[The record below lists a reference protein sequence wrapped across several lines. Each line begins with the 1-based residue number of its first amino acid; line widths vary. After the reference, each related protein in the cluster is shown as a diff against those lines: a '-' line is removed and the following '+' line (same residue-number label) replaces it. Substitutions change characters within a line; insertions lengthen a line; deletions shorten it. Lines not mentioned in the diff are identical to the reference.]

1 MPSPRIIRRFEEAVS
16 SALTRAGL
24 DVPGTKIIVAASGG
38 PDSTALLR
46 SLQRVGTPLGIELHV
61 AHLRHD
67 LRGAETLADA
77 AFVGHLARETG
88 LPCTVRQSDPLE
100 HRRQRGI
107 SSFEQATREVRYE
120 FLLDLSR
127 SKGATSVAV
136 GHTMDDQAETV
147 MEHLLRGS
155 GLHGLRGMTQSAPW
169 PWPPG
174 AQGPFLFRPLL
185 AVTKAQTTAYCRAL
199 GQDFRTDSENESPKF
214 ARNRIRHDLLPK
226 LASEYNPRVI
236 ESLVRLSRTAA
247 TDLDYLESECDRIWP
262 QVEIDPAGTSGDRD
276 GGGLSLDR
284 AVLQSLHPSLRRN
297 VLRRAFALA
306 AGDVRRLEE
315 THLAGMDA
323 LVAGGADGRSCQLPR
338 GWWLHASAECMTLT
352 RESTIP
358 CPLPPLSGQ
367 HPLELPRS
375 PGEKVAATVEGWRV
389 ASSLVPLVPAPVVGG
404 EVGQGAQVAYLDS
417 EAIRSPVL
425 VRTRKPGDR
434 FQPAGMTGR
443 RKLQDFFVDS
453 KVPRHWRDRIPLL
466 ECAGEIAWVVGHR
479 IAEWARAPSQ
489 PEPGALALRVEFTRQ
504 PNEQFSA
511 RPN

>member
-1 MPSPRIIRRFEEAVS
+1 MPPPGIVQRLEAAVA

-24 DVPGTKIIVAASGG
+24 DDPGTKIIVAASGG
-38 PDSTALLR
+38 PDSTALLC
-46 SLQRVGTPLGIELHV
+46 SLQRVGGPLGIKLHV
-61 AHLRHD
+61 AHLLHD

-77 AFVGHLARETG
+77 AFVEDLAREVG
-88 LPCTVRQSDPLE
+88 LPCTVRQRDPLE

-127 SKGATSVAV
+127 STSAAAVAV

-155 GLHGLRGMTQSAPW
+155 GLHGLRGMTESAPW

-174 AQGPFLFRPLL
+174 ARGPFLFRPLL
-185 AVTKAQTTAYCRAL
+185 AVTKAETTGYCRAL

-226 LASEYNPRVI
+226 LASEYNPRVV

-247 TDLDYLESECDRIWP
+247 IDLDYMESECDRIWP

-284 AVLQSLHPSLRRN
+284 AVLQSLHPALRRT
-297 VLRRAFALA
+297 VLRRAFSLA
-306 AGDVRRLEE
+306 AGDPRRLEE
-315 THLAGMDA
+315 THLARMDA
-323 LVAGGADGRSCQLPR
+323 LVAGGADGSSCQLPR
-338 GWWLHASAECMTLT
+338 GWRLHASAECLILT
-352 RESTIP
+352 RESSIP

-367 HPLELPRS
+367 HPLELPRH
-375 PGEKVAATVEGWRV
+375 PGEAVEAALEGWRV
-389 ASSLVPLVPAPVVGG
+389 TANLVSATPVES
-404 EVGQGAQVAYLDS
+404 EVVQGAQVAYLDS
-417 EAIRSPVL
+417 KAIRSPVL

-443 RKLQDFFVDS
+443 KKLQDLFVDS

-466 ECAGEIAWVVGHR
+466 ECFGEIAWVVGYR
-479 IAEWARAPSQ
+479 IAEWARAPS
-489 PEPGALALRVEFTRQ
+489 PPGPGALALRIEFTQ
-504 PNEQFSA
+504 KSGEQSSA
-511 RPN
+511 RPG

>member
-1 MPSPRIIRRFEEAVS
+1 MPPPGIVRRFEEAVS
-16 SALTRAGL
+16 SALSRAGL
-24 DVPGTKIIVAASGG
+24 DVPETKIIVAASGG

-46 SLQRVGTPLGIELHV
+46 SLQRVGGAVGIELHV
-61 AHLRHD
+61 AHLLHD

-77 AFVGHLARETG
+77 AFVEDLARETG
-88 LPCTVRQSDPLE
+88 LPCTVRQSDPLK

-120 FLLDLSR
+120 FLLGLSR
-127 SKGATSVAV
+127 STGATAVAV

-147 MEHLLRGS
+147 IEHLLRGA
-155 GLHGLRGMTQSAPW
+155 GLHGLRGMTESAPW
-169 PWPPG
+169 PWPPD
-174 AQGPFLFRPLL
+174 ARGPFLFRPLL
-185 AVTKAQTTAYCRAL
+185 AVTKAETTAYCRAL

-236 ESLVRLSRTAA
+236 ESLIRLSRTAA
-247 TDLDYLESECDRIWP
+247 IDLDYLESECDRIWP
-262 QVEIDPAGTSGDRD
+262 QVEIDPAGTSGGRD

-284 AVLQSLHPSLRRN
+284 AALQSLHPALRRT
-297 VLRRAFALA
+297 VLRRAFSLA

-315 THLAGMDA
+315 THLARMDA
-323 LVAGGADGRSCQLPR
+323 LVAGGADGSSFQLPR
-338 GWWLHASAECMTLT
+338 GWWLHASAGCVTLT
-352 RESTIP
+352 RESSIQ

-375 PGEKVAATVEGWRV
+375 PGETVEAALEGWRV
-389 ASSLVPLVPAPVVGG
+389 ATSLVPAPVVGD
-404 EVGQGAQVAYLDS
+404 EVEHQPHVAFLDS
-417 EAIRSPVL
+417 ETIHSPVL
-425 VRTRKPGDR
+425 VRTRRPGDR

-443 RKLQDFFVDS
+443 KKLQDLFVDS

-489 PEPGALALRVEFTRQ
+489 PEPGALAFRIEFTQ
-504 PNEQFSA
+504 KSNEQFNA

>member
-1 MPSPRIIRRFEEAVS
+1 MPPPRIIQRLEGAVA
-16 SALTRAGL
+16 SALSRAGL
-24 DVPGTKIIVAASGG
+24 DVPGTKVIVAASGG

-46 SLQRVGTPLGIELHV
+46 SLQRSGGPLGIELHV
-61 AHLRHD
+61 AHLLHD

-77 AFVGHLARETG
+77 SFVEDLARGAG

-100 HRRQRGI
+100 HRRQRGT
-107 SSFEQATREVRYE
+107 SSFEQATREVRYA
-120 FLLDLSR
+120 FLLALAR
-127 SKGATSVAV
+127 SEGGTAVAV

-147 MEHLLRGS
+147 MEHLLRGA
-155 GLHGLRGMTQSAPW
+155 GLHGLRGMTESAPW

-185 AVTKAQTTAYCRAL
+185 AVTKAETTAYCRAL

-247 TDLDYLESECDRIWP
+247 IDLDYLESECDRIWP
-262 QVEIDPAGTSGDRD
+262 QVEIDPAGTSGGRD
-276 GGGLSLDR
+276 GDGLSLDR

-323 LVAGGADGRSCQLPR
+323 LVAGGADGSSCQLPR

-352 RESTIP
+352 RESSIP
-358 CPLPPLSGQ
+358 CPLPPLSGR
-367 HPLELPRS
+367 HPLELPRG
-375 PGEKVAATVEGWRV
+375 PGETVEAALEGWRV
-389 ASSLVPLVPAPVVGG
+389 TTSLVSAPVVGD
-404 EVGQGAQVAYLDS
+404 EVGQGAHVAFLDS
-417 EAIRSPVL
+417 ETIRGPVL
-425 VRTRKPGDR
+425 VRARQPGDR

-443 RKLQDFFVDS
+443 KKLQDLFVDS

-479 IAEWARAPSQ
+479 IAEWARVPSQ
-489 PEPGALALRVEFTRQ
+489 PEPGALALRIEFTQ
-504 PNEQFSA
+504 KSNEQFSA

>member
-1 MPSPRIIRRFEEAVS
+1 MPPPRIIRRLEEAIS

-24 DVPGTKIIVAASGG
+24 DVPGTNVVVAASGG

-46 SLQRVGTPLGIELHV
+46 SLQRVGRPLGIELHV
-61 AHLRHD
+61 AHLLHD

-77 AFVGHLARETG
+77 AFVEDLAREAG
-88 LPCTVRQSDPLE
+88 LPCTVQQSDPLE

-107 SSFEQATREVRYE
+107 SSFEQATREVRYA
-120 FLLDLSR
+120 FLLDLAR
-127 SKGATSVAV
+127 SAGAAAVAV

-155 GLHGLRGMTQSAPW
+155 GLHGLRGMTESAPW

-174 AQGPFLFRPLL
+174 ARGPFLFRPLL

-199 GQDFRTDSENESPKF
+199 GQDFRTDSENASPKF
-214 ARNRIRHDLLPK
+214 VRNRIRHDLLPK
-226 LASEYNPRVI
+226 LASEYNPRVV

-247 TDLDYLESECDRIWP
+247 IDLDYMESECDRIWP
-262 QVEIDPAGTSGDRD
+262 EVELEAGAAGDRNA
-276 GGGLSLDR
+276 GGLSLDR

-297 VLRRAFALA
+297 VLRRAFSLA

-323 LVAGGADGRSCQLPR
+323 LAAGGAAGSSCQLPR
-338 GWWLHASAECMTLT
+338 GWRLHASAGCMTLT
-352 RESTIP
+352 RESTTP

-367 HPLELPRS
+367 HPLELPSS
-375 PGEKVAATVEGWRV
+375 PGETVASTLEGWRV
-389 ASSLVPLVPAPVVGG
+389 AASLVSAPPVGG
-404 EVGQGAQVAYLDS
+404 EVGQGSQVAFLDS

-425 VRTRKPGDR
+425 VRTRRPGDR

-443 RKLQDFFVDS
+443 KKLQDLFVDS

-466 ECAGEIAWVVGHR
+466 ECDGEIAWVVGHR
-479 IAEWARAPSQ
+479 IAGWARAPSQ
-489 PEPGALALRVEFTRQ
+489 PEPGTLALRIEFTQ
-504 PNEQFSA
+504 KSNEQFSA

>member
-1 MPSPRIIRRFEEAVS
+1 MPPPRIVRRLEEAVS
-16 SALTRAGL
+16 SALNRAGL
-24 DVPGTKIIVAASGG
+24 DVPGTKIVVAASGG

-46 SLQRVGTPLGIELHV
+46 SLQRAGGPLGIELHV
-61 AHLRHD
+61 AHLLHD

-77 AFVGHLARETG
+77 AFVADLAREAG

-120 FLLDLSR
+120 FLLELSR
-127 SKGATSVAV
+127 STGAAAVAV

-155 GLHGLRGMTQSAPW
+155 GLYGLRGMTESAPW

-174 AQGPFLFRPLL
+174 AGGPFLFRPLL
-185 AVTKAQTTAYCRAL
+185 AVTKAQTTEYCRAL
-199 GQDFRTDSENESPKF
+199 GQDFRIDSENESPKF
-214 ARNRIRHDLLPK
+214 ARNRIRHDLLPR
-226 LASEYNPRVI
+226 LASDYNPRVV

-247 TDLDYLESECDRIWP
+247 IDLDYLERECDRIWP
-262 QVEIDPAGTSGDRD
+262 QVEVNPAGTSGGRSA
-276 GGGLSLDR
+276 GGLSLDR
-284 AVLQSLHPSLRRN
+284 AVLQSLHPSLRRA
-297 VLRRAFALA
+297 VLRRAFSLA
-306 AGDVRRLEE
+306 AGDTRRLEE

-323 LVAGGADGRSCQLPR
+323 FVAGSAAGGSCQLPR
-338 GWWLHASAECMTLT
+338 GWWLHTTAGSVTLT
-352 RESTIP
+352 RESSIP

-367 HPLELPRS
+367 HPLELPHS
-375 PGEKVAATVEGWRV
+375 PGETVEAALEGWRV
-389 ASSLVPLVPAPVVGG
+389 TASLVSGPPVGG
-404 EVGQGAQVAYLDS
+404 EVGQGARVAFLDS
-417 EAIRSPVL
+417 EAIRSPIL
-425 VRTRKPGDR
+425 VRTRNPGDR

-443 RKLQDFFVDS
+443 KKLQDLFVDS

-489 PEPGALALRVEFTRQ
+489 PEPGALALRIEFTQ
-504 PNEQFSA
+504 KADEQSSA